1 MLYILYYYVIN
12 IISNIRSPPRLYQ
25 MVMLDS
31 FRIFH
36 KMLPMA
42 VSFQCM
48 TKSTTIKKK
57 MLQEKHE
64 QTFQPTQYNYIRA
77 LLDYKP
83 EFGGPKHEC
92 V

>member
-12 IISNIRSPPRLYQ
+12 LISNIRSPPRLYQ
-25 MVMLDS
+25 IVILDS

-36 KMLPMA
+36 
-42 VSFQCM
+42 
-48 TKSTTIKKK
+48 K

-64 QTFQPTQYNYIRA
+64 QTFQPTQDNYIRA

-83 EFGGPKHEC
+83 EFGGHKHEF

>member
-1 MLYILYYYVIN
+1 MYDKIHYN
-12 IISNIRSPPRLYQ
+12 
-25 MVMLDS
+25 
-31 FRIFH
+31 
-36 KMLPMA
+36 K
-42 VSFQCM
+42 
-48 TKSTTIKKK
+48 KKK